1 MGWLWLVLGIFL
13 VFGELLT
20 REFLLIWFAL
30 GAFFAGIITFFLPF
44 GYQLLSFFFVSMIL
58 RFLFWKTKLEK
69 KEPKTNLDT
78 LVGKEAIVVETVQ
91 RVYCDRGL
99 VKLNGEIWRAYCEG
113 DSILAGTN
121 VLIVE
126 VSGAKL
132 KVKK

>member
-20 REFLLIWFAL
+20 REFFLLWFAL
-30 GAFFAGIITFFLPF
+30 GAFLAGILAFFLPF
-44 GYQLLSFFFVSMIL
+44 GYQLLSFFFSMIL
-58 RFLFWKTKLEK
+58 RFLFWKINLDK